1 MKICLFG
8 ASSSRLDPVYF
19 REAEAMGRL
28 LAEAG
33 HTVVFGGGADG
44 LMGACARGAKAAG
57 GKVVGI
63 APRMFNEPGILLP
76 ECDELILTDTMAAR
90 KEKMFAESEAFLALP
105 GGIGTMDEFFEAITL
120 RQLGLLRGQIVL
132 LNTLDFRG
140 QIVLLNTLDFYT
152 PLVSYLGQ
160 MAEQGFMSR
169 NCLELVRLCDTP
181 ESALEALE
189 IPDELDGS
197 IRRLEDYTR

>member
-19 REAEAMGRL
+19 QESERMGCL
-28 LAEAG
+28 IAEAG

-57 GKVVGI
+57 GKIVGI

-90 KEKMFAESEAFLALP
+90 KEIMFSESEAFLALP

-120 RQLGLLRGQIVL
+120 RQLGLLQGTIVL
-132 LNTLDFRG
+132 LNTRG
-140 QIVLLNTLDFYT
+140 FYT
-152 PLVSYLGQ
+152 PLVAYLEQ

-169 NCLELVRLCDTP
+169 NCLKLVHLCDAP
-181 ESALEALE
+181 EAALEALQT
-189 IPDELDGS
+189 PDDLTGS

>member
-19 REAEAMGRL
+19 QEAERMGRL
-28 LAEAG
+28 IAEAG

-44 LMGACARGAKAAG
+44 LMGACARGAKAVG
-57 GKVVGI
+57 GRIVGI

-76 ECDELILTDTMAAR
+76 ECDELILTDSMSAR
-90 KEKMFAESEAFLALP
+90 KEKMFSESEAFLALP

-120 RQLGLLRGQIVL
+120 RQLGLLRGPIVL
-132 LNTLDFRG
+132 LNTRG
-140 QIVLLNTLDFYT
+140 FYT
-152 PLVSYLGQ
+152 PLFAYLEQ
-160 MAEQGFMSR
+160 MAELGFMSQ
-169 NCLELVRLCDTP
+169 NCMKLVHLCDTP
-181 ESALEALE
+181 EAALEALQA
-189 IPDELDGS
+189 PDDLVGS

>member
-19 REAEAMGRL
+19 QESERMGRL
-28 LAEAG
+28 IAEAG

-57 GKVVGI
+57 GKIVGI

-90 KEKMFAESEAFLALP
+90 KEIMFSESEAFLALP

-120 RQLGLLRGQIVL
+120 RQLGLLQGTIVL
-132 LNTLDFRG
+132 LNTLG
-140 QIVLLNTLDFYT
+140 FYT
-152 PLVSYLGQ
+152 PLVTYLGQ

-169 NCLELVRLCDTP
+169 NCLKLVHLCDTP
-181 ESALEALE
+181 EAALEALQT
-189 IPDELDGS
+189 PDDLTGS

>member
-1 MKICLFG
+1 MKICIFG
-8 ASSSRLDPVYF
+8 ASSSRLDPVYYH
-19 REAEAMGRL
+19 EAEAMGRL

-57 GKVVGI
+57 GKIVGI

-76 ECDELILTDTMAAR
+76 ECDELILTDSMAAR
-90 KEKMFAESEAFLALP
+90 KETMFSESEAFLALP

-120 RQLGLLRGQIVL
+120 RQLGLLQGAIVL
-132 LNTLDFRG
+132 LNTKG
-140 QIVLLNTLDFYT
+140 FYT
-152 PLVSYLGQ
+152 PLVAYLEQ

-169 NCLELVRLCDTP
+169 NCLALLSLCDTP
-181 ESALEALE
+181 EAALEALLT
-189 IPDELDGS
+189 PVELEGS

>member
-1 MKICLFG
+1 MKICIFG
-8 ASSSRLDPVYF
+8 ASSSRLDPVYYH
-19 REAEAMGRL
+19 EAEAMGRL

-44 LMGACARGAKAAG
+44 LMGACARGAKASG
-57 GKVVGI
+57 GKIVGI

-76 ECDELILTDTMAAR
+76 ECDELILTDSMAAR
-90 KEKMFAESEAFLALP
+90 KETMFSESEAFLALP

-120 RQLGLLRGQIVL
+120 RQLGLLQGAIVL
-132 LNTLDFRG
+132 LNTKG
-140 QIVLLNTLDFYT
+140 FYT
-152 PLVSYLGQ
+152 PLVAYLEQ

-169 NCLELVRLCDTP
+169 NCLSLLSLCDTP
-181 ESALEALE
+181 EAALEALLT
-189 IPDELDGS
+189 PVELEGS

>member
-8 ASSSRLDPVYF
+8 ASSSRLNPVYF

-33 HTVVFGGGADG
+33 HSVVFGGGADG
-44 LMGACARGAKAAG
+44 LMG
-57 GKVVGI
+57 
-63 APRMFNEPGILLP
+63 
-76 ECDELILTDTMAAR
+76 R
-90 KEKMFAESEAFLALP
+90 KEKMFAESEAFLSLP

-132 LNTLDFRG
+132 LNTLDF
-140 QIVLLNTLDFYT
+140 YT
-152 PLVSYLGQ
+152 PLISYLGQ

-169 NCLELVRLCDTP
+169 NCLGLVRLCDTP

-189 IPDELDGS
+189 VPDELEGS

>member
-1 MKICLFG
+1 MKICIFG
-8 ASSSRLDPVYF
+8 ASSSRLDPVYYH
-19 REAEAMGRL
+19 EAEAMGRL

-57 GKVVGI
+57 GKIVGI

-90 KEKMFAESEAFLALP
+90 KETMFSESEAFLALP

-120 RQLGLLRGQIVL
+120 RQLGLLQGAIVL
-132 LNTLDFRG
+132 LNTKG
-140 QIVLLNTLDFYT
+140 FYT
-152 PLVSYLGQ
+152 PLVAYLEQ

-169 NCLELVRLCDTP
+169 NCLALLSLCDTP
-181 ESALEALE
+181 EAAMDALLT
-189 IPDELDGS
+189 PDELEGS
-197 IRRLEDYTR
+197 IRRLEDYTH

>member
-1 MKICLFG
+1 MKICIFG
-8 ASSSRLDPVYF
+8 ASSSRLDPVYYH
-19 REAEAMGRL
+19 EAEAMGRL

-57 GKVVGI
+57 GKIVGI

-76 ECDELILTDTMAAR
+76 ECDELILTDSMAAR
-90 KEKMFAESEAFLALP
+90 KETMFSESEAFLALP

-120 RQLGLLRGQIVL
+120 RQLGLLQGALVL
-132 LNTLDFRG
+132 LNTKG
-140 QIVLLNTLDFYT
+140 FYS
-152 PLVSYLGQ
+152 PLVAYLEQ

-169 NCLELVRLCDTP
+169 SCLELVQLCETP
-181 ESALEALE
+181 ETAMEALLT
-189 IPDELDGS
+189 PVELEGS

>member
-19 REAEAMGRL
+19 QESERMGCL
-28 LAEAG
+28 IAEAG

-57 GKVVGI
+57 GKIVGI

-90 KEKMFAESEAFLALP
+90 KEIMFSESEAFLALP

-120 RQLGLLRGQIVL
+120 RQLGLLQGTIVL
-132 LNTLDFRG
+132 LNTRG
-140 QIVLLNTLDFYT
+140 FYT
-152 PLVSYLGQ
+152 PLVAYLEQ

-169 NCLELVRLCDTP
+169 NCLKLVHLCDTP
-181 ESALEALE
+181 EAALEALLT
-189 IPDELDGS
+189 PDDLVGS

>member
-8 ASSSRLDPVYF
+8 ASSSRLDPVYVQESE
-19 REAEAMGRL
+19 RMGHL
-28 LAEAG
+28 IAEAG

-57 GKVVGI
+57 GKIVGI

-90 KEKMFAESEAFLALP
+90 KEIMFSESEAFLALP

-120 RQLGLLRGQIVL
+120 RQLGLLQGTIVL
-132 LNTLDFRG
+132 LNTLG
-140 QIVLLNTLDFYT
+140 FYT
-152 PLVSYLGQ
+152 PLVAYLEQ

-169 NCLELVRLCDTP
+169 NCLKLVHLCDTP
-181 ESALEALE
+181 EAALEVLLT
-189 IPDELDGS
+189 PDDLTGS

>member
-19 REAEAMGRL
+19 QESERMGCL
-28 LAEAG
+28 IAEAG

-57 GKVVGI
+57 GKIVGI

-90 KEKMFAESEAFLALP
+90 KEIMFSESGAFLALP

-120 RQLGLLRGQIVL
+120 RQLGLLQGTIVL
-132 LNTLDFRG
+132 LNTLG
-140 QIVLLNTLDFYT
+140 FYT
-152 PLVSYLGQ
+152 PLVTYLEQ
-160 MAEQGFMSR
+160 MAEQGFLSR
-169 NCLELVRLCDTP
+169 SCLGLVRLCATP

-189 IPDELDGS
+189 VPDELEGS

>member
-1 MKICLFG
+1 
-8 ASSSRLDPVYF
+8 
-19 REAEAMGRL
+19 MGRL
-28 LAEAG
+28 IAEAG

-57 GKVVGI
+57 GKIVGI

-90 KEKMFAESEAFLALP
+90 KEIMFSESEAFLALP

-120 RQLGLLRGQIVL
+120 RQLGLLQGTIVL
-132 LNTLDFRG
+132 LNTLG
-140 QIVLLNTLDFYT
+140 FYT
-152 PLVSYLGQ
+152 PLVAYLEQ

-169 NCLELVRLCDTP
+169 NCLKLVHLCDTP
-181 ESALEALE
+181 EDALEELQT
-189 IPDELDGS
+189 PDDLTGS

>member
-8 ASSSRLDPVYF
+8 ASSSRLNPVYF

-33 HTVVFGGGADG
+33 HSVVFGGGADG

-57 GKVVGI
+57 GKVIGI
-63 APRMFNEPGILLP
+63 APRMFNEAPRMFNEPGILLP
-76 ECDELILTDTMAAR
+76 ECDELILTNTMAAR

-132 LNTLDFRG
+132 LNTLDF
-140 QIVLLNTLDFYT
+140 YT

-169 NCLELVRLCDTP
+169 NCLGLVRLCDTP

-189 IPDELDGS
+189 VPDELEGS

>member
-1 MKICLFG
+1 MKICIFG
-8 ASSSRLDPVYF
+8 ASSSRLDPVYYH
-19 REAEAMGRL
+19 EAEAMGRL

-57 GKVVGI
+57 GKIVGI

-76 ECDELILTDTMAAR
+76 ECDELILTDSMAAR
-90 KEKMFAESEAFLALP
+90 KEPMFSESEAFLALP
-105 GGIGTMDEFFEAITL
+105 GGIGTMDEFFEATTL
-120 RQLGLLRGQIVL
+120 RQLGLLRGAIVL
-132 LNTLDFRG
+132 LNTKG
-140 QIVLLNTLDFYT
+140 FYT
-152 PLVSYLGQ
+152 PLVAYLEQ

-169 NCLELVRLCDTP
+169 NCLSLLSLCDTP
-181 ESALEALE
+181 EAALEALLT
-189 IPDELDGS
+189 PVELEGS

>member
-1 MKICLFG
+1 MKICVFG
-8 ASSSRLDPVYF
+8 ASSSRLDSVYY

-33 HTVVFGGGADG
+33 HSVVFGGGADG

-57 GKVVGI
+57 GRLIGI

-90 KEKMFAESEAFLALP
+90 KEQLFAESEAFLALP

-120 RQLGLLRGQIVL
+120 RQLGLLRGAIVL
-132 LNTLDFRG
+132 LNTRG
-140 QIVLLNTLDFYT
+140 FFT
-152 PLVSYLGQ
+152 PLVAYLTQ

-169 NCLELVRLCDTP
+169 NCLGLMRLCDTP
-181 ESALEALE
+181 EEALEALVT
-189 IPDELDGS
+189 PDELTGS

>member
-19 REAEAMGRL
+19 QESEKMGRL
-28 LAEAG
+28 IADAG

-44 LMGACARGAKAAG
+44 LMGACARGAKAGG
-57 GKVVGI
+57 GKIVGI
-63 APRMFNEPGILLP
+63 APRMFNKPGILLP
-76 ECDELILTDTMAAR
+76 KCDELILTDTMAAR
-90 KEKMFAESEAFLALP
+90 KEIMFSESEAFLALP

-120 RQLGLLRGQIVL
+120 RQLGLLQGTIVL
-132 LNTLDFRG
+132 LNTRG
-140 QIVLLNTLDFYT
+140 FYT
-152 PLVSYLGQ
+152 PLVAYLEQ

-169 NCLELVRLCDTP
+169 NCLKLVHLCDTP
-181 ESALEALE
+181 EAALEALLT
-189 IPDELDGS
+189 PDDLVGS

>member
-8 ASSSRLDPVYF
+8 ASSSRLDPVYYH
-19 REAEAMGRL
+19 EAEAVGRL
-28 LAEAG
+28 IAEAG

-57 GKVVGI
+57 G
-63 APRMFNEPGILLP
+63 MFNEPGILLP

-90 KEKMFAESEAFLALP
+90 KEKMFAESEAFIALP

-120 RQLGLLRGQIVL
+120 RQLGLLK
-132 LNTLDFRG
+132 G

-169 NCLELVRLCDTP
+169 NCLGLVRLCDTP

-189 IPDELDGS
+189 VPDELEGS

>member
-1 MKICLFG
+1 MKICIFG
-8 ASSSRLDPVYF
+8 ASSSRLDPVYYH
-19 REAEAMGRL
+19 EAEAMGRL

-57 GKVVGI
+57 GKIVGI

-76 ECDELILTDTMAAR
+76 ECDELILTDSMAAR
-90 KEKMFAESEAFLALP
+90 KETMFSESEAFLALP

-120 RQLGLLRGQIVL
+120 RQIGLLRGQLVL
-132 LNTLDFRG
+132 LNTR
-140 QIVLLNTLDFYT
+140 DFYT
-152 PLVSYLGQ
+152 PLVAYLEQ

-169 NCLELVRLCDTP
+169 NCLALLSLCDTP
-181 ESALEALE
+181 EAAMEALLT
-189 IPDELDGS
+189 PDELEGS
-197 IRRLEDYTR
+197 LRRLEDYTR

>member
-1 MKICLFG
+1 
-8 ASSSRLDPVYF
+8 
-19 REAEAMGRL
+19 MGRL
-28 LAEAG
+28 IAEAG

-57 GKVVGI
+57 GKIVGI

-90 KEKMFAESEAFLALP
+90 KEIMFSESEAFLALP

-120 RQLGLLRGQIVL
+120 RQLGLLQGSIVL
-132 LNTLDFRG
+132 LNTRG
-140 QIVLLNTLDFYT
+140 FYT
-152 PLVSYLGQ
+152 PLFAYLEQ
-160 MAEQGFMSR
+160 MAELGFMSQ
-169 NCLELVRLCDTP
+169 NCLKLVHLCDTP
-181 ESALEALE
+181 EAALEALQT
-189 IPDELDGS
+189 PDDLTGS

>member
-1 MKICLFG
+1 MKICIFG
-8 ASSSRLDPVYF
+8 ASSSRLDPVYYH
-19 REAEAMGRL
+19 EAEAMGRL

-44 LMGACARGAKAAG
+44 LMGACARGAKASG
-57 GKVVGI
+57 GKIVGI

-76 ECDELILTDTMAAR
+76 ECDELILTDSMAAR
-90 KEKMFAESEAFLALP
+90 KEKMFSESEAFLALP

-120 RQLGLLRGQIVL
+120 RQLGLLRGQLVL
-132 LNTLDFRG
+132 LNTRG
-140 QIVLLNTLDFYT
+140 FYT
-152 PLVSYLGQ
+152 PLVAYLEQ

-169 NCLELVRLCDTP
+169 NCLALLSLCDTP
-181 ESALEALE
+181 EAAMEALLT
-189 IPDELDGS
+189 PVELEGS

>member
-1 MKICLFG
+1 MKICIFG
-8 ASSSRLDPVYF
+8 ASSSRLDPVYYH
-19 REAEAMGRL
+19 EAEAMGRL

-57 GKVVGI
+57 GKIVGI

-76 ECDELILTDTMAAR
+76 ECDELILTDSMAAR
-90 KEKMFAESEAFLALP
+90 KETMFSESEAFLALP
-105 GGIGTMDEFFEAITL
+105 GGIGTMDEFFEATTL
-120 RQLGLLRGQIVL
+120 RQLGLLRGAIVL
-132 LNTLDFRG
+132 LNTKG
-140 QIVLLNTLDFYT
+140 FYT
-152 PLVSYLGQ
+152 PLVAYLEQ

-169 NCLELVRLCDTP
+169 NCLSLLSLCDTP
-181 ESALEALE
+181 EAALEALLT
-189 IPDELDGS
+189 PVELEGS

>member
-1 MKICLFG
+1 MKICIFG
-8 ASSSRLDPVYF
+8 ASSSRLDPVYYH
-19 REAEAMGRL
+19 EAEAMGRL

-63 APRMFNEPGILLP
+63 APRIFNEPGILLP
-76 ECDELILTDTMAAR
+76 ECDELILTDSMAAR
-90 KEKMFAESEAFLALP
+90 KETMFSESEAFLALP

-120 RQLGLLRGQIVL
+120 RQLGLLRGQLVL
-132 LNTLDFRG
+132 LNTRG
-140 QIVLLNTLDFYT
+140 FYT
-152 PLVSYLGQ
+152 PLVAYLEQ

-169 NCLELVRLCDTP
+169 NCLALLSLCDTP
-181 ESALEALE
+181 EAALKALLT
-189 IPDELDGS
+189 PDELEGS

>member
-1 MKICLFG
+1 MKICVFG
-8 ASSSRLDPVYF
+8 ASSSRLDPVYYH
-19 REAEAMGRL
+19 EAEAMGRL

-57 GKVVGI
+57 GKIVGI

-76 ECDELILTDTMAAR
+76 ECDELILTDSMAAR
-90 KEKMFAESEAFLALP
+90 KETMFSESEAFLALP

-120 RQLGLLRGQIVL
+120 RQLGLLRGAIVL
-132 LNTLDFRG
+132 LNTKG
-140 QIVLLNTLDFYT
+140 FYT
-152 PLVSYLGQ
+152 PLVAYLEQ

-169 NCLELVRLCDTP
+169 NCLALLSLCNTP
-181 ESALEALE
+181 EAALKALLT
-189 IPDELDGS
+189 PDELEGS

>member
-1 MKICLFG
+1 MKICIFG
-8 ASSSRLDPVYF
+8 ASSSRLDPVYYH
-19 REAEAMGRL
+19 EAEAMGRL

-44 LMGACARGAKAAG
+44 LMGACARGAKSAG
-57 GKVVGI
+57 GKIVGI

-90 KEKMFAESEAFLALP
+90 KETMFSESEAFLALP

-120 RQLGLLRGQIVL
+120 RQLGLLRGQLVL
-132 LNTLDFRG
+132 LNTRG
-140 QIVLLNTLDFYT
+140 FYT
-152 PLVSYLGQ
+152 PLVAYLEQ
-160 MAEQGFMSR
+160 MVEQGFMSR
-169 NCLELVRLCDTP
+169 NCLALLSLCDTP
-181 ESALEALE
+181 EAAMEALLT
-189 IPDELDGS
+189 PDELEGS